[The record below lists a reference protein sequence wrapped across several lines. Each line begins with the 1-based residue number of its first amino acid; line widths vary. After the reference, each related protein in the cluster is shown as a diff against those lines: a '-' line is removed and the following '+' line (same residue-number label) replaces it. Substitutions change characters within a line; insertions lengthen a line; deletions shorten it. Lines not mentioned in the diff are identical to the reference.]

1 LRTRFIWAA
10 TALDPRDKP
19 RVSEVVL
26 SEAEEDPD
34 PDPDGLNSGIRSELA
49 AGTVEP
55 WTMANGSLS
64 QRIVDFSAMY
74 AESQTSSLRNAR
86 IDRKSVG
93 WAIRGRN
100 SYVQA

>member
-10 TALDPRDKP
+10 TALDPGDKP
-19 RVSEVVL
+19 RVSEVVV

-34 PDPDGLNSGIRSELA
+34 PDPDGRNSGVRSELA

-64 QRIVDFSAMY
+64 GKYLIKYTIFEHIYLKIVP
-74 AESQTSSLRNAR
+74 
-86 IDRKSVG
+86 RK
-93 WAIRGRN
+93 R
-100 SYVQA
+100 